1 MSSRGGYQLNKENK
15 KNPISF
21 IFSRGNVSNVVKELV
36 LNIRKIMIPNIV
48 ENLHVKKYNK
58 LKDLLHV
65 AGPLGVT
72 YFWICT
78 QSEFGVNLRLMRIPN
93 GPSLTFRIE
102 QFSLIKDVISFQK
115 RPGILSS
122 HFNYPLVILNNFSN
136 DENHQIISIMFQNI
150 FPTLKIKKIQLSQC
164 DRACLFDYDRKNEV
178 IQIRHYNIKNS
189 VVSLNH
195 RIKNIV
201 QGKKIPNLKNYAD
214 ISEYFEDFGYTSSDS
229 GVESFEE
236 MRIILPNKFDKGNI
250 NLMKSSIR
258 LKELGPRLTLKLL
271 KIENKIKLGKV
282 LYERYETKLESKKK
296 G

>member
-1 MSSRGGYQLNKENK
+1 MFE
-15 KNPISF
+15 
-21 IFSRGNVSNVVKELV
+21 
-36 LNIRKIMIPNIV
+36 
-48 ENLHVKKYNK
+48 
-58 LKDLLHV
+58 
-65 AGPLGVT
+65 
-72 YFWICT
+72 
-78 QSEFGVNLRLMRIPN
+78 
-93 GPSLTFRIE
+93 
-102 QFSLIKDVISFQK
+102 FSLIKDVISFQK